1 MKKHTI
7 FRGAQPAPCSK
18 GSGTLRSGFTLIE
31 LLVVIAIIAILAAM
45 LLPALAKAKEKAKQ
59 ISCVNN
65 LKQQGI
71 ALAMYVGDNNDF
83 YPLTIRAGTQGNAAN
98 INWYELLADYLPNKS
113 SGAVAGTS
121 GGSSTNANKVFT
133 CPSCKFAPQLNG
145 TPNPGPYAMT
155 YGRSGVMLGNNNGNI
170 GTTVYVARKAGSFA
184 HSITE
189 MVLLVEAK
197 NDRQANNAQTESFD
211 SLGWSG
217 SAKRDQ
223 VQRDLTLTDN
233 ALRGGLDFR
242 HGDAMTALHPDYS
255 VETVK
260 PNKARSTW
268 TQPKWQNY

>member
-1 MKKHTI
+1 MKTMNVSESNGANKPARS
-7 FRGAQPAPCSK
+7 RGA
-18 GSGTLRSGFTLIE
+18 FTLIE

-45 LLPALAKAKEKAKQ
+45 LLPALAKAKAKAKQ

-71 ALAMYVGDNNDF
+71 ALAMYVGDNNDY

-98 INWYELLADYLPNKS
+98 INWYELLAEYLPNKS
-113 SGAVAGTS
+113 SGAAAGTS
-121 GGSSTNANKVFT
+121 SQSSTNANKVFT
-133 CPSCKFAPQLNG
+133 CPSCKFEPQLNG

-170 GTTVYVARKAGSFA
+170 GTTVYVARKAGPFLHPTSD
-184 HSITE
+184 

-197 NDRQANNAQTESFD
+197 NDRQANREQTESFD
-211 SLGWSG
+211 SLGWAG

-223 VQRDLTLTDN
+223 VARDLTLTDN
-233 ALRGGLDFR
+233 SLRGGLDFR
-242 HGDAMTALHPDYS
+242 HSDAMTILHPDYS
-255 VETVK
+255 AETIK
-260 PNKARSTW
+260 PAKARVAW